1 MSRLLTTDADGRI
14 VAEVRSTASVPAPAR
29 VVAKVI
35 VMQRGVDYD
44 RATEERRYA
53 AWLAAFET
61 GS

>member
-1 MSRLLTTDADGRI
+1 MKLLTTDSDGRI

-29 VVAKVI
+29 VVAKVL
-35 VMQRGVDYD
+35 VMQRGVAYD
-44 RATEERRYA
+44 QQAEERRYA

>member
-1 MSRLLTTDADGRI
+1 MKLLTTDSNGRI

-29 VVAKVI
+29 VTAKVL
-35 VMQRGVDYD
+35 VMQRGVADYD

-53 AWLAAFET
+53 AWLKAFET